1 MKPDKWGPYYW
12 GALHL
17 AALGCPDAQVLRTFI
32 ECYKT
37 VLPCISC
44 RNHFT
49 RVLDENPVP
58 DSSDPYAIFK
68 WSVDVHNIVNER
80 LGKPVI
86 GYEQALAIW
95 TDQQPA
101 TIGGLPQ
108 FDLKIII
115 IICLLIVIG
124 VLIFN
129 RK

>member
-1 MKPDKWGPYYW
+1 MKPEKWGPYYW

-44 RNHFT
+44 RTHFT
-49 RVLDENPVP
+49 QVLDENPVP
-58 DSSDPYAIFK
+58 ESSDPLAIFK

-80 LGKPVI
+80 LGKPLI
-86 GYEQALAIW
+86 DYAEARAIW
-95 TDQQPA
+95 TDAKPA
-101 TIGGLPQ
+101 PVPRPQ
-108 FDLKIII
+108 FDIKILII
-115 IICLLIVIG
+115 LILMVIIAL
-124 VLIFN
+124 LIFN

>member
-1 MKPDKWGPYYW
+1 MKPEKWGPYYW

-44 RNHFT
+44 RTHFT
-49 RVLDENPVP
+49 QVLDENPVP
-58 DSSDPYAIFK
+58 ESSDPLAIFK

-80 LGKPVI
+80 LGKPLI
-86 GYEQALAIW
+86 DYDEAHAIW
-95 TDQQPA
+95 TDAKPA
-101 TIGGLPQ
+101 PVPRPQ
-108 FDLKIII
+108 FDIKIVIILILMIII
-115 IICLLIVIG
+115 AL
-124 VLIFN
+124 LIFN

>member
-1 MKPDKWGPYYW
+1 MKPEKWGPYYW

-44 RNHFT
+44 RAHFT
-49 RVLDENPVP
+49 QVLDENPVP
-58 DSSDPYAIFK
+58 DSSDPMAIFK
-68 WSVDVHNIVNER
+68 WSVDVHNLVNIR
-80 LGKPVI
+80 LEKSTVT
-86 GYEQALAIW
+86 YDEAFAIW
-95 TDQQPA
+95 TDQKPKP
-101 TIGGLPQ
+101 IERPE
-108 FDLKIII
+108 FDFKIAII
-115 IICLLIVIG
+115 LVLLIIIG

>member
-37 VLPCISC
+37 VLPCLSC
-44 RNHFT
+44 RAHFT
-49 RVLDENPVP
+49 QVLDENPVP
-58 DSSDPYAIFK
+58 DSPDPYAIFK

-80 LGKPVI
+80 LGKPTM
-86 GYEQALAIW
+86 GYEQALSIW
-95 TDQQPA
+95 TDRQPA
-101 TIGGLPQ
+101 TAIERPQ
-108 FDLKIII
+108 FDLKTII
-115 IICLLIVIG
+115 IICLLIIIAM
-124 VLIFN
+124 LIFN

>member
-1 MKPDKWGPYYW
+1 MKPEKWGPYYW

-44 RNHFT
+44 RAHFT
-49 RVLDENPVP
+49 QVLDENPVP
-58 DSSDPYAIFK
+58 DSPDPLAIFK
-68 WSVDVHNIVNER
+68 WSVDIHNIVNER
-80 LGKPVI
+80 LGKPIVD
-86 GYEQALAIW
+86 YNDAYAIW
-95 TDQQPA
+95 TDSRPA
-101 TIGGLPQ
+101 SVERPQ
-108 FDLKIII
+108 FDFKIGIILILLIII
-115 IICLLIVIG
+115 A